1 MKVFLLLILL
11 FVSCFGIN
19 LRGQNKDITEIY
31 LKEEMN
37 RKEFLITPGQT
48 YKLINSNDT
57 FIYFIEI
64 QNNEEIIDDENK
76 TIKDITPLS
85 ALNSYMVISLKN
97 DTLDEKKVYVT
108 SILNNIDIC
117 TYDAKHGHFNYM
129 FRRNGI
135 IVIYVEQNEEQ
146 ILVPDSLEN
155 SISYYYYKYDY
166 NSINPKDFSV
176 NNKSLFIKYDG
187 KIITLDKRSIYIIF
201 AEIYKLDYWISDL
214 DLFILPKQVNDNIL
228 EIFDSLYLRQS
239 NSFYNISL
247 VNSSFKKILKLS
259 KKTND
264 SVVIDINDNI
274 ILNGNSPYYELT
286 EDNITNGIQIK
297 VLNNDC
303 FIEILLSSRDKSEIL
318 DDYSKDNYKLTRTYT
333 IIKIPKIKSKYKF
346 TFSSKN
352 KNNLTLF
359 NFGINNK
366 ISKNSYFY
374 NFTFHLHINVN
385 NKGFQQS
392 FYIPDYNNLEIGDE
406 ENQIFEIYLDD
417 EQLNNDIYLTY
428 NPNRIYNDLL
438 KPIEEQ
444 KSEYIIG
451 NISSILDKFYIYKDI
466 AKKPPQFKNFE
477 N

>member
-19 LRGQNKDITEIY
+19 LRGQNKDISEIY

-48 YKLINSNDT
+48 YKLINSNDA

-117 TYDAKHGHFNYM
+117 TYDAKHVHFNYM
-129 FRRNGI
+129 FKRNGI
-135 IVIYVEQNEEQ
+135 IVIYIDQNEEQ

-201 AEIYKLDYWISDL
+201 AEIYKLDYFINGL
-214 DLFILPKQVNDNIL
+214 DLFILPKQVNYNTL
-228 EIFDSLYLRQS
+228 PKFNSLYLRQS
-239 NSFYNISL
+239 NSFYNISF

-264 SVVIDINDNI
+264 SVVIDINGNI

-286 EDNITNGIQIK
+286 KDNITNGIQLK

-303 FIEILLSSRDKSEIL
+303 LIEILFSSKDKSEIL
-318 DDYSKDNYKLTRTYT
+318 DDYSKENYKLTKANT
-333 IIKIPKIKSKYKF
+333 IIKIPKIKSKYEI

-352 KNNLTLF
+352 KNN
-359 NFGINNK
+359 
-366 ISKNSYFY
+366 
-374 NFTFHLHINVN
+374 
-385 NKGFQQS
+385 
-392 FYIPDYNNLEIGDE
+392 
-406 ENQIFEIYLDD
+406 
-417 EQLNNDIYLTY
+417 
-428 NPNRIYNDLL
+428 
-438 KPIEEQ
+438 
-444 KSEYIIG
+444 
-451 NISSILDKFYIYKDI
+451 
-466 AKKPPQFKNFE
+466 
-477 N
+477 